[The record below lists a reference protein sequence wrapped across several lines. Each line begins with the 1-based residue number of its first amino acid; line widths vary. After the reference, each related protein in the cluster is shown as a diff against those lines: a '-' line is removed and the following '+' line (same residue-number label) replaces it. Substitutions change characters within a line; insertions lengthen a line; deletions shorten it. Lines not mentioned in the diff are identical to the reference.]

1 VVSSQQDRAGGRE
14 VFRSP
19 GSLILWWA
27 WIVVAVVILADVA
40 VQGSGRS
47 AAVAAVLVAAV
58 TGVMYGCALR
68 PRVVADA
75 GGITVENPLRDYRV
89 RWGAVTKVDAV
100 NALRVHCAAAPGA
113 GKGKILHSWAVQS
126 SPRSARAVQL
136 RARRGTQQGSRG
148 EAQQRPGGYGRHPAQ
163 AERAPRPTHAE
174 STAQQLDERA
184 RREREAGAAGGPPE
198 ARWAWGSVAA
208 MAVPLAALIVVALA

>member
-1 VVSSQQDRAGGRE
+1 MSSQQDETGGPE

-27 WIVVAVVILADVA
+27 WIVIAVATLADVA
-40 VQGSGRS
+40 VQGSGRP

-75 GGITVENPLRDYRV
+75 AGITMENPLRDYRV

-126 SPRSARAVQL
+126 SPRSARAAQL
-136 RARRGTQQGSRG
+136 RARRGAQQRARG
-148 EAQQRPGGYGRHPAQ
+148 EARPRPAGYGRDPAQ
-163 AERAPRPTHAE
+163 AGPAPRPGHAE

-198 ARWAWGSVAA
+198 ARWAWASVAA
-208 MAVPLAALIVVALA
+208 MAVPLAALIVVALT

>member
-1 VVSSQQDRAGGRE
+1 VSSQRDEAGGRE

-19 GSLILWWA
+19 GSLVLWWA
-27 WIVVAVVILADVA
+27 WIVIAAATLADVA

-75 GGITVENPLRDYRV
+75 AGITIENPLRDYRV

-126 SPRSARAVQL
+126 SPRSARAAQL
-136 RARRGTQQGSRG
+136 RARRG
-148 EAQQRPGGYGRHPAQ
+148 AQQRARSEARPRPAGYGRDPAQ
-163 AERAPRPTHAE
+163 AGQAPRPAHTE

-198 ARWAWGSVAA
+198 ARWAWASVAA
-208 MAVPLAALIVVALA
+208 MALPLAALIVVALT